1 MPVFPRTRVVLDTNV
16 LVSSLIAEHGF
27 PHQILDAWLEDRY
40 ALRAVQFSHRTLL
53 APVPGAAH
61 AAVCRFWEGFRSQD
75 APGTGAESL
84 GELEL
89 NSPDALVTS
98 LYLIE
103 ELIHVLSYPRIAK
116 RLRLDEDELAAILAA
131 LLSKAEV
138 TPGRL
143 HLPGVTRDPKDDA
156 VVACAKEGDA
166 DYIISGDQ
174 DLLVLGEYE
183 GIRVV
188 APCRFVEILQE
199 EQ

>member
-27 PHQILDAWLEDRY
+27 PRQILDTWLEDRY
-40 ALRAVQFSHRTLL
+40 
-53 APVPGAAH
+53 
-61 AAVCRFWEGFRSQD
+61 
-75 APGTGAESL
+75 
-84 GELEL
+84 
-89 NSPDALVTS
+89 ALVTS

-138 TPGRL
+138 TPGHL
-143 HLPGVTRDPKDDA
+143 CLPGVTRDPKDDA
-156 VVACAKEGDA
+156 VVACAKEGDV
-166 DYIISGDQ
+166 DYIVSGDQ

-183 GIRVV
+183 GIRVIT
-188 APCRFVEILQE
+188 PCRFVEILQE
-199 EQ
+199 DQ